1 MAAET
6 ELRAVPRT
14 LVGTP
19 DQVRNV
25 LNNAHRAG
33 RLVEVA
39 PARRVG
45 PNRVSVDLV
54 LMEPAA
60 IRPAERVSKPRSVT
74 TRHKVTAA
82 AVTAALVALA
92 ALGALIAALVQW
104 VIDHFAVI
112 AGSAVVLAVLALIL
126 AARASRPGAGHCP
139 GAWHR

>member
-1 MAAET
+1 MPEF
-6 ELRAVPRT
+6 LPVPRT

-33 RLVEVA
+33 RLVDVA

-60 IRPAERVSKPRSVT
+60 IRPAERVSKPRSVPA
-74 TRHKVTAA
+74 RYKVAA
-82 AVTAALVALA
+82 GAVTAALVALA
-92 ALGALIAALVQW
+92 AIGALIAALVQW
-104 VIDHFAVI
+104 VMDHFAVI
-112 AGSAVVLAVLALIL
+112 AGCAVVLALVALGLASL
-126 AARASRPGAGHCP
+126 ASKTGRCMGIHCEGCGH
-139 GAWHR
+139 R

>member
-1 MAAET
+1 MPPVEV
-6 ELRAVPRT
+6 RPVSRT

-25 LNNAHRAG
+25 LNNARRAG
-33 RLVEVA
+33 RLVNVT
-39 PARRVG
+39 PARRLG
-45 PNRVSVDLV
+45 PNQVSVDLV

-60 IRPAERVSKPRSVT
+60 IRPAERVSKPRFVT

-104 VIDHFAVI
+104 VI
-112 AGSAVVLAVLALIL
+112 
-126 AARASRPGAGHCP
+126 
-139 GAWHR
+139 